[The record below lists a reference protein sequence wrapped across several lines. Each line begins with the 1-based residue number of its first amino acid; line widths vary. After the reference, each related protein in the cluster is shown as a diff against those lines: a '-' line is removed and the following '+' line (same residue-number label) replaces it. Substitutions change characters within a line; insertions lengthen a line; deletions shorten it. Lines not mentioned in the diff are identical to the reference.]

1 MPQFVTNPRSQ
12 VRDRLESQDF
22 VAETQPCG
30 PGLTVVLSPD
40 RKDITGFT
48 ALAEEDGW
56 YIDQIDHGHSQLV
69 VVIMPYPSG
78 GD

>member
-1 MPQFVTNPRSQ
+1 MPQFVPKSRSE

-22 VAETQPCG
+22 IADTQPCG
-30 PGLTVVLSPD
+30 PGLTATLSPD

-48 ALAEEDGW
+48 ALAEDQGW

-69 VVIMPYPSG
+69 VVIMPFRNG